1 MLKPCLSFCLL
12 YSEICS
18 YSYVLD
24 NDFERIPHG
33 FSSPIFGDM
42 FLLQNGTF
50 FDWGDED
57 EFSSPIFGGMF
68 LLNYLIILSL
78 IMKRFRL
85 LYSEICSY
93 LLTFEQIFDE
103 QAKVFSSPIFGDMF
117 LLTRTSY
124 KIYKYRTLFLS
135 PIFGDM
141 FLLDEISYRVFKNNL
156 FSSPIFGDM
165 FLLII

>member
-117 LLTRTSY
+117 LLLTQACLICN
-124 KIYKYRTLFLS
+124 KIYSFR
-135 PIFGDM
+135 
-141 FLLDEISYRVFKNNL
+141 LLYSEICSYSQERVTRFTSIEHC
-156 FSSPIFGDM
+156 FC
-165 FLLII
+165 LLYSEICSY

>member
-1 MLKPCLSFCLL
+1 MLKPCFSFCLL

-93 LLTFEQIFDE
+93 SQARVTRFTSIEHCFCLLYSEIC
-103 QAKVFSSPIFGDMF
+103 
-117 LLTRTSY
+117 SY
-124 KIYKYRTLFLS
+124 
-135 PIFGDM
+135 
-141 FLLDEISYRVFKNNL
+141 
-156 FSSPIFGDM
+156 
-165 FLLII
+165 